1 MNHSHENIDSVIFD
15 AGRESQNGSGRDFEL
30 YTRFSVGTLRDRYEN
45 YVSWARSL
53 GWPIKSFD
61 EWLNS

>member
-1 MNHSHENIDSVIFD
+1 MEKLK
-15 AGRESQNGSGRDFEL
+15 A
-30 YTRFSVGTLRDRYEN
+30 RYEI
-45 YVSWARSL
+45 YVQCATDL

>member
-1 MNHSHENIDSVIFD
+1 M
-15 AGRESQNGSGRDFEL
+15 
-30 YTRFSVGTLRDRYEN
+30 TLEERYAI
-45 YVSWARSL
+45 YVEQAEAL